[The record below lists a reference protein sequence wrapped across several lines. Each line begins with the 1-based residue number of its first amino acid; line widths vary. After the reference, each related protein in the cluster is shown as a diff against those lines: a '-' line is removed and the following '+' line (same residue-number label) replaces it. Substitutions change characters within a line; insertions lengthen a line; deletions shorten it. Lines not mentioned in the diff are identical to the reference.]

1 MSDFKKQVKE
11 EHYNFLGYVIKERWI
26 SYWHQI
32 VEVLNLNPKN
42 LLFIGVGDSIVSS
55 ILKEQG
61 IELITVDIDAN
72 LNPDIVASIDKLP
85 FLDNTFEVAIA
96 CQILEHI
103 PYESSLKGIQELV
116 RVCKNS
122 LIISLP
128 NQKPC
133 RRFYFSFPYIRQLK
147 ILVPP
152 LFFKPKNHLFDGE
165 HYWELNAQGYEIDKF
180 MSDLRKLT
188 NSGDIRNY
196 RIFELPYHHF
206 FIVNLNK

>member
-11 EHYNFLGYVIKERWI
+11 GHYNFLGYVIKERWI

-103 PYESSLKGIQELV
+103 
-116 RVCKNS
+116 
-122 LIISLP
+122 
-128 NQKPC
+128 
-133 RRFYFSFPYIRQLK
+133 
-147 ILVPP
+147 
-152 LFFKPKNHLFDGE
+152 
-165 HYWELNAQGYEIDKF
+165 
-180 MSDLRKLT
+180 
-188 NSGDIRNY
+188 
-196 RIFELPYHHF
+196 
-206 FIVNLNK
+206 